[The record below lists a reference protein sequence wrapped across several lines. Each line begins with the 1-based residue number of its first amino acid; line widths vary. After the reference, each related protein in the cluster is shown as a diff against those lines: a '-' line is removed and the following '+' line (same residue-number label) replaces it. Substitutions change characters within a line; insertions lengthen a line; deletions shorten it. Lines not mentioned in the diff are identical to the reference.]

1 MKHERSK
8 HFQKV
13 LLLLLLS
20 SAFFISCNWLGYK
33 NVSKP
38 ISIVIQPLACKDTIL
53 ILSLKNE
60 IETYYHFNVTI
71 LPNKPFPS
79 EAYYKPRKR
88 YKADIL
94 ISWLKANKPADAD
107 YIIGIT
113 ESDIST
119 KKESIPDFGI
129 MGLGYRPGVSCVVST
144 FRIKTKNK
152 ALFKERLA
160 KIALHEIGHNLGL
173 QHCNT
178 KTCFM
183 HAAEA
188 SIKQIDS
195 EQLDLCMNC
204 KKKINLKDKN
214 KKTGV

>member
-1 MKHERSK
+1 M
-8 HFQKV
+8 
-13 LLLLLLS
+13 LLLLVS
-20 SAFFISCNWLGYK
+20 SAFFISCNWFVYK
-33 NVSKP
+33 DISKP
-38 ISIVIQPLACKDTIL
+38 ISIAIQPLSCTDTTL
-53 ILSLKNE
+53 INRLKNQ
-60 IETYYHFNVTI
+60 IETYYHFKVTI
-71 LPNKPFPS
+71 LPNKSLPS
-79 EAYYKPRKR
+79 EAYYQPRNR

-94 ISWLKANKPADAD
+94 IRWLKEQKPADAD

-113 ESDIST
+113 ENDIST

-152 ALFKERLA
+152 ALFNERLA
-160 KIALHEIGHNLGL
+160 KISLHEIGHNLGL
-173 QHCNT
+173 AHCKT

-195 EQLDLCMNC
+195 EELDICINC
-204 KKKINLKDKN
+204 KEKINLPDKN